1 MSKKVVHA
9 EPLSLE
15 GSVVIKRDDG
25 VNSRDRSKNFN
36 GHEAVVTY
44 PEGKPEENIE
54 NCR

>member
-1 MSKKVVHA
+1 MSKKVVHP

-25 VNSRDRSKNFN
+25 VNSRDRSIHLN

-44 PEGKPEENIE
+44 PEGKREETIE